1 MNSLELAIAAVVL
14 VLICFTLASWIVTTF
29 CFSVHPIETFVSDSL
44 EALLT
49 DVAKTE
55 GDICTLITRTD
66 KFIEADQGKAGQD
79 DPSRVSAAQA
89 AARASVTGGITICP
103 ATGTDGATLADAEN
117 RIARMESTLSGFTG
131 PELQKTYENQ
141 VPCRE
146 SFQNPTTPDLAT
158 LRQRLTAVQATL
170 RAQET
175 NWLKPVDDKN
185 AALQRGDVSDCDKR
199 RGASTQLKQTAPSSG

>member
-1 MNSLELAIAAVVL
+1 MNSIELAIAAIVL
-14 VLICFTLASWIVTTF
+14 VVVCFTLASWIVTTF

-44 EALLT
+44 EALLGDIT
-49 DVAKTE
+49 KTE
-55 GDICTLITRTD
+55 GSICTLITRTD

-79 DPSRVSAAQA
+79 DPSRVSAAQS
-89 AARASVTGGITICP
+89 AARAAVAGGVTVCP
-103 ATGTDGATLADAEN
+103 ATGTDGDTLADAEN
-117 RIARMESTLSGFTG
+117 RIARIEGTLSGFTG

-146 SFQNPTTPDLAT
+146 SFQNPGPDLET

-170 RAQET
+170 RAQEI